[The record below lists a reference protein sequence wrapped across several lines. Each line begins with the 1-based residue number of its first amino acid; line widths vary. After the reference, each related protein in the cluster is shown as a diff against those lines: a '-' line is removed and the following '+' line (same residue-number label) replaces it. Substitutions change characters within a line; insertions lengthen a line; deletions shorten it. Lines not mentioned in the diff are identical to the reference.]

1 MKNRNKAVLSLSM
14 LLLLNPALSS
24 MPVYASASS
33 NADEEISV
41 SDFQRNYEE
50 VNIPDKNLKAK
61 LLEQLYKGPNAK
73 ITKDDLKKITHLD
86 ISCEN
91 IKDLT
96 GLEYCTN
103 LENLNLS
110 SNGTDYDL
118 SIISNLTNLKLL
130 YIGNNPLTDISP
142 LKNLTNLYCLDISFT
157 NLTDF
162 SPLKDLPNL
171 KTLFASGYDF
181 NEYDYLDYVPNINSL
196 ISNSSNISD
205 ISKLASFTNLVH
217 ISLADNNIS
226 DISALANLKHLIQVN
241 LSHNKISDISPLTA
255 LNDSINSN
263 YLGID
268 ISDQNITLDD
278 CSSEDNFNL
287 PLSIKDLNGNLIT
300 DIYNVSNGGVY
311 DSTDNKI
318 TWNKEQAGSN
328 VYYQFQYSYKSLKFS
343 GTSSTNL
350 VKTYSPDYYE
360 EYALFYS
367 QSISLPEEK
376 FNGDYTLNIPVKFFN
391 KPVSWISFILMILL

>member
-1 MKNRNKAVLSLSM
+1 M

-41 SDFQRNYEE
+41 SDFDFQRNYEE
-50 VNIPDKNLKAK
+50 VNIPDKNLKDK

-86 ISCEN
+86 ISCKN

-157 NLTDF
+157 NLIDF

-181 NEYDYLDYVPNINSL
+181 NEYDYL
-196 ISNSSNISD
+196 
-205 ISKLASFTNLVH
+205 
-217 ISLADNNIS
+217 
-226 DISALANLKHLIQVN
+226 VN
-241 LSHNKISDISPLTA
+241 LSHNKISDISPLAA
-255 LNDSINSN
+255 LNATINNN
-263 YLGID
+263 YLSID
-268 ISDQNITLDD
+268 ITDQDITLDD

-300 DIYNVSNGGVY
+300 NIYNVSNGGVY
-311 DSTDNKI
+311 NSTDNKI
-318 TWNKEQAGSN
+318 TWNKDQAGSN

-350 VKTYSPDYYE
+350 VKTYSPDYYKE
-360 EYALFYS
+360 LTSLYANLTD
-367 QSISLPEEK
+367 ISFLSNLTNLK
-376 FNGDYTLNIPVKFFN
+376 TLNLVNNEIRFIFFKIFN
-391 KPVSWISFILMILL
+391 CNMYIFK